1 MTKIL
6 IEEATVKLALQALGN
21 SEQLT
26 PDVSLIAQCREA
38 ITTCQQALEQPVQE
52 PVAFKVIRG
61 ELCYK
66 SQDDDQSYG
75 MWCPVTSQT
84 SLPYVD
90 GTEFYTDPPAAQQ
103 AVPEGWKLVPVELT
117 NEMLAVCD
125 EDVGSKIIDG
135 PAFAVAVWMSFLAAA
150 PEKGQQ

>member
-1 MTKIL
+1 
-6 IEEATVKLALQALGN
+6 
-21 SEQLT
+21 
-26 PDVSLIAQCREA
+26 
-38 ITTCQQALEQPVQE
+38 
-52 PVAFKVIRG
+52 
-61 ELCYK
+61 
-66 SQDDDQSYG
+66 

-84 SLPYVD
+84 GLPYVD

-117 NEMLAVCD
+117 DEMLAVCD

-150 PEKGQQ
+150 PEKGQP